1 MWVGRHCIRNEVFHN
16 SIMSALAWIPQKAEP
31 ETMVCVVGVYL
42 RMGYHQAAGQ
52 TKGSQTENEGKQTRI

>member
-1 MWVGRHCIRNEVFHN
+1 
-16 SIMSALAWIPQKAEP
+16 MSALAWILQKAEP

-52 TKGSQTENEGKQTRI
+52 TKGSQTENEGKQTRL